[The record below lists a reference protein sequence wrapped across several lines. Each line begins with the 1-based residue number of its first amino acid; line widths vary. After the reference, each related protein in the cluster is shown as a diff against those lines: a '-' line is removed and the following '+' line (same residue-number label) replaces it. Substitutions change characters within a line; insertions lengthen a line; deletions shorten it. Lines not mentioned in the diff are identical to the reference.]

1 MPSSPIKPCRQGQ
14 DAVLKE
20 SYYPTKLL
28 MGAAAGMGIG
38 AGMAAASAPF
48 YEQVDTPL

>member
-1 MPSSPIKPCRQGQ
+1 MVSSSLKTCPQGQ

-48 YEQVDTPL
+48 YEQVHTPS